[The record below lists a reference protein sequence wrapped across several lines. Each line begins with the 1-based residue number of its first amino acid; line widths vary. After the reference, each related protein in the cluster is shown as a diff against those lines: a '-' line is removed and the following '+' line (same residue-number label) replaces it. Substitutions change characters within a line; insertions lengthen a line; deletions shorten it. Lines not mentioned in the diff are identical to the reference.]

1 MNLKD
6 FTLNLTYLEGDR
18 ARTEQL
24 YYDDLRAGFENDAF
38 VINESC
44 DDARV
49 RITLTPKHP
58 VELKSAEMIYDHYFE
73 INEQFFANGFQS
85 WTTSREYGRN
95 ALKLCAAEQ
104 KGLNPICKL
113 PFARKL
119 AGASGDYA
127 FTHYG
132 KELYH
137 SFTYTYLRREDKVTL
152 LGSLNERTGYTVFYA
167 DMKENLLVVSKDVE
181 GARVESEYALFDFMR
196 ASGGYDE
203 AFDAYFAEYPRKH
216 TGRVEHMAG
225 YTSWYNYYQ
234 DINEKI
240 ILRDLEGLKRAGDTA
255 NIFQIDDGYETMVG
269 DWTLDKVK
277 FPNGMTHIVDKIHA
291 QGLKAGLWCA
301 PFSAQYKAEIVKKHP
316 DWLIREKNG
325 KPSIGGIAWGGFY
338 ALDFEKE
345 EVRAYIKDLFAMIF
359 EEWGFDMV
367 KLDFLY
373 CAAMSPR
380 NGKSRG
386 QLMCEAMDFLREC
399 CRDKIILGCG
409 VPLGPAFGVVDACR
423 IGCDAE
429 NSFKDK
435 YYVGLTNQEVIST
448 RNAMNNAIFRRHL
461 NGRIFAND
469 PDVFFLRKGGVKT
482 AKYNDEQK
490 RLLAAVNHIFGS
502 VLFVSDDINEYD
514 EKQLALLTDSYARF
528 DGRVICAEYVRED
541 AIRIDYVENGVAKRL
556 TFNTVTGQYA
566 QR

>member
-6 FTLNLTYLEGDR
+6 FTLKLTYLDGDK
-18 ARTEQL
+18 AKVEQL
-24 YYDDLRAGFENDAF
+24 YYDDLSRGFENDAF
-38 VINESC
+38 ILNENCEDS
-44 DDARV
+44 RV
-49 RITLTPKHP
+49 RITLSPKRP
-58 VELKSAEMIYDHYFE
+58 VDLKSAELIYDHYFE

-95 ALKLCAAEQ
+95 SLKLYGAEQ
-104 KGLNPICKL
+104 KGLNPICNL
-113 PFARKL
+113 PYARKL
-119 AGASGDYA
+119 AGATGDYDFA
-127 FTHYG
+127 QYG
-132 KELYH
+132 KDLYH
-137 SFTYTYLRREDKVTL
+137 SFTYTYLRREDKVTV

-167 DMKENLLVVSKDVE
+167 DMRENLLVVAKDVE
-181 GARVESEYALFDFMR
+181 GAHVESEYELFDFICTNG
-196 ASGGYDE
+196 SYDE
-203 AFDAYFAEYPRKH
+203 AFDAYFEAYPRKH
-216 TGRVEHMAG
+216 TGRVQHMAG

-234 DINEKI
+234 NIDEKT
-240 ILRDLEGLKRAGDTA
+240 ILRDLDGLKRADGAA

-277 FPNGMTHIVDKIHA
+277 FPNGMTNIVDKIHA

-316 DWLIREKNG
+316 EWLIKAPNG
-325 KPSIGGIAWGGFY
+325 KPAIGGIAWGGFY

-345 EVRAYIKDLFAMIF
+345 EVRAYIRDLFAMIF
-359 EEWGFDMV
+359 DEWGFDMV

-373 CAAMSPR
+373 CAAMFPR

-399 CRDKIILGCG
+399 CKDKIILGCG

-435 YYVGLTNQEVIST
+435 FYVGLTNQEVIST

-469 PDVFFLRKGGVKT
+469 PDVFFLRNGGVKE
-482 AKYNDEQK
+482 AKYNWEQK
-490 RLLAAVNHIFGS
+490 CLLATVNHIFGS
-502 VLFVSDDINEYD
+502 VLFVSDDIGEYD
-514 EKQLALLTDSYARF
+514 DKQLSVLLDSYKRF
-528 DGRVICAEYVRED
+528 DGSVIGAEYVKD
-541 AIRIDYVENGVAKRL
+541 DMIRIDYIEEGVAKRL

-566 QR
+566 HR